1 MARLVRCPCPLS
13 VLVATVV
20 AVQVKATE
28 VAIRGHVGYGIV
40 SALEQEEV
48 KSRSVLELLQEWSRT
63 VPVVSRDHPDVT
75 FAFVNSTTDTH
86 VITGAVSSGAADT
99 STQKTFSTGAADSMT
114 KGKQPEIIRHWGFS
128 HEHPFWGSGMLA
140 AMLRYL
146 SFAVLIKVACML
158 SNVMFQV
165 SPLPMVKQF
174 QSKQDTG
181 DTDAAPF
188 VAIAF
193 GGCQWCFYGAFAYLV
208 TGKSGF
214 LVLVYSNC
222 LGGLLGV
229 YYVYVF
235 QLHCTRVSQI
245 TGLTVYFRI
254 VSLLVLLQIGAMAVF
269 PRERALF
276 FSGLISSTCSVAT
289 SLSACTTLPIVIKR
303 KCAASIPLPLC
314 CASAV
319 SGVLWIICGVILWD
333 PWIAFPNII
342 GVSGSSVC
350 IGLCL
355 YYGTEEPLD
364 GDVHEGSLTPS
375 LQGSSPGL
383 RERSM
388 LLSGSSVDDDAH
400 GHSSDQEWGEL
411 PAANY
416 GACGETGGTF

>member
-13 VLVATVV
+13 ALVATLI
-20 AVQVKATE
+20 AVHVKATE
-28 VAIRGHVGYGIV
+28 VAIHGHVGAGIV
-40 SALEQEEV
+40 STLENV
-48 KSRSVLELLQEWSRT
+48 KSKSVLELLQEWSRT

-75 FAFVNSTTDTH
+75 FAFVNSTTSSN
-86 VITGAVSSGAADT
+86 VITGAVSTGAADT
-99 STQKTFSTGAADSMT
+99 STQKTFTSGAVDI

-174 QSKQDTG
+174 QAKMDTG

-222 LGGLLGV
+222 LGGLLGI

-235 QLHCTRVSQI
+235 QLNCSRVSQI

-319 SGVLWIICGVILWD
+319 SGLLWIICGVILWD

-350 IGLCL
+350 IGLCM
-355 YYGTEEPLD
+355 YYGTDEPLD
-364 GDVHEGSLTPS
+364 GDDQEGSSTPS
-375 LQGSSPGL
+375 LHGSSPGL

-388 LLSGSSVDDDAH
+388 LMTHGGSSTDEDPQ

-411 PAANY
+411 PVANY